1 MSRRLTAFSG
11 VLVAGALALTPALG
25 AAQDTPSGTITVLT
39 HRTDRLEDG
48 TLARYAA
55 AFNERY
61 PDVTVEF
68 EGLTDYANEVAIR
81 MNTPEYG
88 DVLMIPPSVR
98 ADQLSTFFE
107 PLGSLD
113 ELSSVYNFITEKAFG
128 GVVYGIPT
136 AGNAS
141 GFVVNRKVWDAAGV
155 TEVPSSPEAF
165 LAALEAIKAGTDA
178 IPLYTNYADG
188 WPMTQWEAYRGSIS
202 ASPDFVNSLAH
213 TDAPW
218 AEGADHHVIDKLIF
232 DAVAAGLVEEDPAT
246 TSWEPSKDLMATG
259 QVATMALGG
268 WAISQM
274 QAAAVNAGA
283 SADDIGYVPFPYQ
296 VDGEF
301 YSGAGGDYHMG
312 INIHS
317 ENKDAARAWVT
328 WFADE
333 SGFAAD
339 EQQIPPR
346 IDGEF
351 PAALATFQEL
361 GVKLLLQDPAPA
373 GEEGWVDQI
382 DAEAEI
388 GLWQPQYRQRIVDA
402 ARGASGETLEAIFTD
417 LDTRW
422 AAARAEVTGE

>member
-1 MSRRLTAFSG
+1 MSRRLAAITG
-11 VLVAGALALTPALG
+11 VLAAGAITLVPAL
-25 AAQDTPSGTITVLT
+25 AVAQDAPSGTITVLT
-39 HRTDRLEDG
+39 HRTDRIEDG

-55 AFNERY
+55 AFNEVY
-61 PDVTVEF
+61 PDVTVQF

-107 PLGSLD
+107 PLGSLE
-113 ELSSVYNFITEKAFG
+113 ELSSVYNFITEKAFD

-141 GFVVNRKVWDAAGV
+141 GFVVNTKVWEAAGV
-155 TEVPSSPEAF
+155 TAVPTTPDEF
-165 LAALEAIKAGTDA
+165 IAALQAIKDNTDA

-202 ASPDFVNSLAH
+202 GSTNTVNDLAH
-213 TDAPW
+213 IDDPW
-218 AEGADHHVIDKLIF
+218 GEGRDHYVIDKLLF
-232 DAVAAGLVEEDPAT
+232 DAVAAGLVEADPT
-246 TSWEPSKDLMATG
+246 TTAWEPSKDLIGTG
-259 QVATMALGG
+259 KVGTMALGG
-268 WAISQM
+268 WAITQM
-274 QAAAVNAGA
+274 QAAAANAGA
-283 SADDIGYVPFPYQ
+283 SAADIGYIPFPYQ
-296 VDGEF
+296 VDGTF

-317 ENKDAARAWVT
+317 NNKDAARAWVT

-346 IDGEF
+346 IDGQF
-351 PAALATFQEL
+351 PAALAPFQEL
-361 GVKLLLQDPAPA
+361 GVHLLLQDPAPA

-382 DAEAEI
+382 DAQSEI

-402 ARGASGETLEAIFTD
+402 ARGASGETLDAIFTD
-417 LDTRW
+417 LDGRW
-422 AAARAEVTGE
+422 AAARAKVTGQ